1 MNFWLLCN
9 FVVFVLCVMFA
20 GIFIPQILLVAF
32 KKDLFDMPDER
43 KIHKVI
49 VPRLGGIAFT
59 PVICFTVSLILGI
72 TMLVGDS
79 RLMSLVEAQTLPLSM
94 GFCSLFLMYIVGVG
108 DDLVGVRYRAKF
120 VAQILCAVFIIMGGF
135 WINSFHGFLWIDS
148 IPAWLGW
155 PLTVLYIVFVCNA
168 LNLID
173 GIDGLASGLA
183 MTGFIIY
190 GVTFYLLGQYVYAML
205 SFASLGVLVPFFY
218 YNVFGNPAKRKKI
231 FMGDAGSLTVGLLL
245 SFLSLHL
252 FTAPTLNLEGFYCN
266 SFVVAVS
273 PLIVPCFDV
282 VRVFIGR
289 VRKGNNPFLPDRT
302 HIHHKLLSLGMPSR
316 RAMVTIVGVA
326 LFFSVAN
333 ICLANMLN
341 ITLLIIL
348 DIAFWALANMALS
361 RAVKSCD
368 KNKVSVPA

>member
-43 KIHKVI
+43 KIHKGI

-173 GIDGLASGLA
+173 GIDGLASGLSS
-183 MTGFIIY
+183 IVCVIY
-190 GVTFYLLGQYVYAML
+190 GVAFMFLSEYAL
-205 SFASLGVLVPFFY
+205 AIVSFGTLGVLIPFFY
-218 YNVFGNPAKRKKI
+218 YNVFGDVNKHKKI
-231 FMGDAGSLTVGLLL
+231 FMGDTGSLTIGLILGVL
-245 SFLSLHL
+245 GTILYVHPNNNMLGVNPSIIAF
-252 FTAPTLNLEGFYCN
+252 
-266 SFVVAVS
+266 S

-282 VRVFIGR
+282 IRVYMLRIR
-289 VRKGNNPFLPDRT
+289 QHRSPFLPDKS
-302 HIHHKLLSLGMPSR
+302 HIHHKFLAAGMKPRMAMITIVSVSALFTIMNFALASYMKVNINIIVIIDVVVWTLGNYWVSRKIKTYQASLGS
-316 RAMVTIVGVA
+316 
-326 LFFSVAN
+326 
-333 ICLANMLN
+333 
-341 ITLLIIL
+341 
-348 DIAFWALANMALS
+348 
-361 RAVKSCD
+361 
-368 KNKVSVPA
+368 KNA

>member
-1 MNFWLLCN
+1 
-9 FVVFVLCVMFA
+9 MFA

-43 KIHKVI
+43 KIHKGI

-59 PVICFTVSLILGI
+59 PVICFYRIAHSGHYYACWRLQAHVACRGADSSPLNGIL
-72 TMLVGDS
+72 L
-79 RLMSLVEAQTLPLSM
+79 
-94 GFCSLFLMYIVGVG
+94 LFLMYIVGVG

-316 RAMVTIVGVA
+316 RAMVYNRWSSTVFLGG
-326 LFFSVAN
+326 
-333 ICLANMLN
+333 
-341 ITLLIIL
+341 
-348 DIAFWALANMALS
+348 
-361 RAVKSCD
+361 
-368 KNKVSVPA
+368 

>member
-9 FVVFVLCVMFA
+9 SVVFVLCVLFS

-32 KKDLFDMPDER
+32 KKELFDMPDER
-43 KIHKVI
+43 KIHKGI

-59 PVICFTVSLILGI
+59 PVICFTISLLLGV

-79 RLMSLVEAQTLPLSM
+79 RMVGLVEAQTLPLSM
-94 GFCSLFLMYIVGVG
+94 GFCALFLIYIVGVG

-135 WINSFHGFLWIDS
+135 WINAFHGFLWIGS
-148 IPAWLGW
+148 IPAWLGF
-155 PLTVLYIVFVCNA
+155 PLTVVYVVFVCNA

-183 MTGFIIY
+183 ATGFIIY
-190 GVTFYLLGQYVYAML
+190 GFTFYMLGQYVYAML

-218 YNVFGNPAKRKKI
+218 YNVFGDPVKRKKI
-231 FMGDAGSLTVGLLL
+231 FMGDAGSLTIGLLL

-252 FTAPTLNLEGFYCN
+252 FTAPSLNFGCFECN
-266 SFVVAVS
+266 AFVVAVS

-316 RAMVTIVGVA
+316 RAMVTIVSVA
-326 LFFSVAN
+326 LLFSIAN
-333 ICLANMLN
+333 ICLANVLN
-341 ITLLIIL
+341 ITLLIVL
-348 DIAFWALANMALS
+348 DILFWTLANIVLS
-361 RAVKSCD
+361 RAIKARKLS
-368 KNKVSVPA
+368 AA